1 MGDGSQS
8 VGFETADEE
17 RGHPVPDEPAARSSP
32 CFGPI
37 REVGYCRASAPGFET
52 VRFFRRWSL
61 ASTWRP
67 NGGSLRWLRTL
78 TARSQTLGIGPRY
91 FIAVSAVAIGLLVR
105 LALEPIWQNRL
116 PYITLFP
123 AVMVSAWLGGF
134 GPGLLT
140 TLLSALGAAYYWI
153 VPLRSLRITDPG
165 ELVGLGVF
173 VMVGAV
179 ISGLNEAWRRGITA
193 VVESEQRLAVTLAS
207 IGDAVV
213 TTDERGD
220 VAGMNDV
227 AERLTGWSSS
237 QAIGR
242 PVEDVI
248 ALLSERTGESRPNPV
263 REVLQSG
270 KPMTLGD
277 DTLLLARDRR
287 RIPIDDSVAP
297 IRVAEEQTAG
307 AVMVFRDIS
316 ARRQFE
322 AERES
327 QDRIARELA
336 AIVETSDDA
345 IVSKDLNS
353 TIRSWNRG
361 AERIFGYTADEMIGR
376 SIRTIIPEERWAEE
390 DEVLRQ
396 LRQGNRVVHFETIR
410 RRKDGTDVHVS
421 RTISPIRSAAGV
433 VVGASKIA
441 RDITE
446 RRHAEAERARLLER
460 EQVAHTEIERASRLK
475 DDFLAVLSHELRTP
489 LNAVMGYAQLLL
501 TGAVTP
507 DASAHALHAIQ
518 RNAQAQARL
527 VESLLDLSRVLA
539 GKLELDVEAL
549 ELSSI
554 IALAIDA
561 VTPDALKKQI
571 AVRVVGTDNVRVLAD
586 GTRLQQVF
594 WNLLSN
600 AIKFTPSG
608 GEVTVD
614 VTSTKNEAVI
624 RVSDNGRG
632 IKGSLLPFVFDRF
645 RQGEGEST
653 RSRTGLGLGLALVR
667 EMVQAHKGTV
677 TAESAG
683 EGLGSTFTVRLP
695 LMLPRESD
703 LTDTVKTSRQQHP
716 DLHESRPSVLV
727 VDDEVDARDMLA
739 SLLQARGA
747 RVQHV
752 ASAAEAIDSMLQRR
766 PDVLLADVQMS
777 DEDGYSLIRRWR
789 TQEGATNGRVVAIA
803 VTAHAAPSDR
813 DRALEAG
820 FDWHIAKP
828 VNADE
833 LVRIIA
839 ALRSRD
845 QRSIN

>member
-1 MGDGSQS
+1 
-8 VGFETADEE
+8 
-17 RGHPVPDEPAARSSP
+17 
-32 CFGPI
+32 
-37 REVGYCRASAPGFET
+37 
-52 VRFFRRWSL
+52 L
-61 ASTWRP
+61 ASTWRLT
-67 NGGSLRWLRTL
+67 GGPLRWLRTL
-78 TARSQTLGIGPRY
+78 TAQSQTFGTVPRY
-91 FIAVSAVAIGLLVR
+91 LIAVSAVAIGLAAR
-105 LALEPIWQNRL
+105 LALEPIWQARL

-123 AVMVSAWLGGF
+123 AIMVSAWLGGF

-140 TLLSALGAAYYWI
+140 TVLSALGAGYYWLG
-153 VPLRSLRITDPG
+153 PLRSIRITDPG
-165 ELVGLGVF
+165 ELAGLAVF
-173 VMVGAV
+173 VIVGVV
-179 ISGLNEAWRRGITA
+179 ISGLNDAWRRGISA

-213 TTDERGD
+213 TTDERGH
-220 VAGMNDV
+220 VTGMNAV
-227 AERLTGWSSS
+227 AERLAGWSS
-237 QAIGR
+237 QEAIGR

-248 ALLSERTGESRPNPV
+248 VLLSEATGQSRPCPV
-263 REVLQSG
+263 RQVLRGG

-277 DTLLLARDRR
+277 DTVLLARDGR

-297 IRVAEEQTAG
+297 IRVAEEHTAG
-307 AVMVFRDIS
+307 AVMVFRDVTT
-316 ARRQFE
+316 RRQLE
-322 AERES
+322 AEREF

-345 IVSKDLNS
+345 IVSKDLES

-361 AERIFGYTADEMIGR
+361 AERIFGYTAAEMIGR
-376 SIRTIIPEERWAEE
+376 SIRTIIPEDRWGEE

-396 LRQGNRVVHFETIR
+396 LRQGNRVDHFETIR

-421 RTISPIRSAAGV
+421 LTISPIRSAAGV
-433 VVGASKIA
+433 VVGASKVA
-441 RDITE
+441 RDITD
-446 RRHAEAERARLLER
+446 RRQAEAERARFLER
-460 EQVAHTEIERASRLK
+460 EQAARAEIERASRLK

-507 DASAHALHAIQ
+507 DASAHAVQAIQ

-539 GKLELDVEAL
+539 GKLELNVEAL

-554 IALAIDA
+554 ISLAVDA

-571 AVRVVGTDNVRVLAD
+571 AVRVVGTDQLRAFGD
-586 GTRLQQVF
+586 GPRLQQVF
-594 WNLLSN
+594 WNLQSN
-600 AIKFTPSG
+600 AIKFTPAG

-614 VTSTKNEAVI
+614 VTATQSEAVI

-632 IKGSLLPFVFDRF
+632 IGASLLPFVFDRF
-645 RQGEGEST
+645 KQGEGESP

-667 EMVQAHKGTV
+667 EMVHAHKGTV

-695 LMLPRESD
+695 LMLPRERE
-703 LTDTVKTSRQQHP
+703 LADTVQTSRQPHP
-716 DLHESRPSVLV
+716 DLHESRPSILV

-739 SLLQARGA
+739 STLRARGA
-747 RVQHV
+747 RVRQA

-777 DEDGYSLIRRWR
+777 GEDGYSLIRRWR
-789 TQEGATNGRVVAIA
+789 THEGAANGRVVAIA
-803 VTAHAAPSDR
+803 VTAYAATTDR
-813 DRALEAG
+813 DRAIAAG

-828 VNADE
+828 VDADE
-833 LVRIIA
+833 LVRVIA

-845 QRSIN
+845 RRLID